1 MARLLHDES
10 LLIARHWYSKGSSA
24 ATYWTL
30 IGPRFSGER
39 VKTVATP
46 EEVELGKRLES
57 IFSPHAVSQMQEF
70 FKKQPDQTQARFV
83 HYTSAEAALRIIG
96 SKRIWMRNVTCMSD
110 YSEVQHGFRILNN
123 IFSEPS
129 KRKIFDE
136 ALDACAPGAAA
147 EAIKLFNSWWADI
160 SLNTYITSISEHDE
174 KEDRHGRL
182 SMWRA
187 FGGNVARVAIVF
199 KVSSSLLNAGV
210 FNLIVSPVAYLT
222 EEEVQ
227 RQFHQVVANV
237 QDNREFLKSVGSPQ
251 VVQQVFN
258 MLVAGVTCLKHE
270 GFKEEREW
278 RLVYA
283 PRRWPS
289 PLIESSTEVLA
300 GIPQIVYKV
309 PLDAAVSGVPKYLD
323 LSHIFDRLIIGP
335 SQYPWP
341 MAEAFVTALTNAG
354 VAEAEKRWISSG
366 IPIRT

>member
-1 MARLLHDES
+1 MVEKSSAWVPPPGARYRNARIPQSGKPINFASGLSLTRFKEPSGPNLRQSLPARSCGAVALRREDRRPMARLLHDES

-210 FNLIVSPVAYLT
+210 FNLIV
-222 EEEVQ
+222 
-227 RQFHQVVANV
+227 
-237 QDNREFLKSVGSPQ
+237 
-251 VVQQVFN
+251 
-258 MLVAGVTCLKHE
+258 
-270 GFKEEREW
+270 
-278 RLVYA
+278 
-283 PRRWPS
+283 
-289 PLIESSTEVLA
+289 
-300 GIPQIVYKV
+300 
-309 PLDAAVSGVPKYLD
+309 
-323 LSHIFDRLIIGP
+323 
-335 SQYPWP
+335 
-341 MAEAFVTALTNAG
+341 
-354 VAEAEKRWISSG
+354 
-366 IPIRT
+366 